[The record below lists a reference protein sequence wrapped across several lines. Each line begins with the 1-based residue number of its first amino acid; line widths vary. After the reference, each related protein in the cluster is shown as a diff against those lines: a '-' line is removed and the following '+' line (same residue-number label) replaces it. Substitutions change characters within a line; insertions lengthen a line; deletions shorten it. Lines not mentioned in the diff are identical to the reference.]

1 MSDASLETY
10 VDQTAALMN
19 LPLHPEHRPGVLDN
33 LIRTREIVKP
43 LLEFEIP
50 EHVEIAPVFTP

>member
-1 MSDASLETY
+1 MTETSVEQY
-10 VDQTAALMN
+10 VDQTAALMG

-33 LIRTREIVKP
+33 LVRTQAIVKP

-50 EHVEIAPVFTP
+50 EDVEIAPVFTP